1 MDIAQE
7 APQTVIMP
15 EDETSLYLQATTQ
28 AVWAPRGQTPVVPVH
43 PNRKKVS
50 FYGTLNL
57 KTGQDIVMRSDV
69 MNSLA
74 SARHLRQILGSVPDV
89 PVLVLW
95 DRAPWHRGQSIRDV
109 LSANPRL
116 QIMYFPVAAPDL
128 NPQEHIWKATRRAVS
143 HNHTMPRLPELADR
157 FERHLTT
164 TSFESSFLDQYGF
177 NIICPMF
184 I

>member
-28 AVWAPRGQTPVVPVH
+28 AVWAPRGQTPVVRVH
-43 PNRKKVS
+43 PNREKVS

-57 KTGQDIVMRSDV
+57 RTGQDIVMRSDV
-69 MNSLA
+69 MNSQV
-74 SARHLRQILGSVPDV
+74 SAQHLQQILDSVPDV
-89 PVLVLW
+89 PILVLW

-116 QIMYFPVAAPDL
+116 EIMYFPVAAPDL

-143 HNHTMPRLPELADR
+143 HNHTMPRLPELVDQ
-157 FERHLTT
+157 FELHLTT
-164 TSFESSFLDQYGF
+164 NTFESSFLDHYGF
-177 NIICPMF
+177 NMICSLF
-184 I
+184 N